1 MSKLSLSTLKVRS
14 SWLKIHRFLALSIGL
29 LLALL
34 GLTGSLSML
43 GEGLDHLLNPSLR
56 IEAKGQ
62 APRSLD
68 LLMAEIQKAHPD
80 LKGSWTLELPRTQED
95 PLTAFFERPPESFGK
110 LYAPLMVSVNP
121 MTGEILQS
129 RLWGE
134 TFRTW
139 LLDLHSQLQ
148 AGLFGQ
154 RVVGVL
160 GLILI
165 LSLTSGIILWWPNR
179 SLWRFAFTITWDQGL
194 NRFLLD
200 LHRWLGLLGF
210 PILFVLA
217 LTGFFLIFEGPLQSL
232 LGTTGMAHGEKG
244 PAIKSSGQ
252 GSTHRPVSLDEAI
265 LLARGPFPKSE
276 VRLLTTPEG
285 PEGTYRITFKQR
297 GEVNDRHPMTAVWVD
312 QYSGQIRE
320 VRNALRFSD
329 SETFLTALWPIHTG
343 EIWGGWG
350 HTLYFL
356 SGLFLPLLYLSGLTR
371 WLIGKEAIADRAVDF
386 SAPLSWLEDLKNRF
400 ITLGLKILKG
410 ETLKMDDLK
419 RRLMKIARD
428 IQSWLE
434 KKGSGGW

>member
-1 MSKLSLSTLKVRS
+1 MPKLSLSTLKGRS

-62 APRSLD
+62 TPLSLD
-68 LLMAEIQKAHPD
+68 LLMSGIQKAHPD
-80 LKGSWTLELPRTQED
+80 LKGSWTLELPRTKED
-95 PLTAFFERPPESFGK
+95 PVTAFFERPPESFGK
-110 LYAPLMVSVNP
+110 LYAPLMVAVNP
-121 MTGEILQS
+121 FTGEILTS

-139 LLDLHSQLQ
+139 LVDLHSQLQ
-148 AGLFGQ
+148 AGLMGQ
-154 RVVGVL
+154 RVVGGL
-160 GLILI
+160 GFILI

-179 SLWRFAFTITWDQGL
+179 SLWRSAFAIRTNQGL

-217 LTGFFLIFEGPLQSL
+217 FTGFLLVFEGPLESI
-232 LGTTGMAHGEKG
+232 LGITGMAHGEKG

-285 PEGTYRITFKQR
+285 PEGSYRITFKQR

-320 VRNALRFSD
+320 VRNALRFSEA
-329 SETFLTALWPIHTG
+329 ETFLTALWPLHTG

-356 SGLFLPLLYLSGLTR
+356 SGLLLPLLYLSGLTR
-371 WLIGKEAIADRAVDF
+371 WLIGKEAITDRALDL
-386 SAPLSWLEDLKNRF
+386 SALTSWLQTVKNRS
-400 ITLGLKILKG
+400 ITLSLKMLRG
-410 ETLKMDDLK
+410 RTLEMDDLK
-419 RRLMKIARD
+419 RRLMKIAGG

>member
-14 SWLKIHRFLALSIGL
+14 SWLKIHRFIALSIGL

-43 GEGLDHLLNPSLR
+43 GEGFDRLLNPSLR

-62 APRSLD
+62 TPLSLD
-68 LLMAEIQKAHPD
+68 LLMTSIRKAHPD
-80 LKGSWTLELPRTQED
+80 LKGSWTLELPRTNED

-110 LYAPLMVSVNP
+110 LYAPLMVAVNP
-121 MTGEILQS
+121 FTGEILTS

-148 AGLFGQ
+148 GGRMGQ
-154 RVVGVL
+154 RVVGSL

-165 LSLTSGIILWWPNR
+165 LSLTSGIILWWPGR
-179 SLWRFAFTITWDQGL
+179 LAWRLAFALRTDQGL

-200 LHRWLGLLGF
+200 LHRWFGLLGL
-210 PILFVLA
+210 PILFILA
-217 LTGFFLIFEGPLQSL
+217 FTGFFLVFEGPLESL
-232 LGTTGMAHGEKG
+232 LGITGMAHGEKG
-244 PAIKSSGQ
+244 PTIKSSGQ

-297 GEVNDRHPMTAVWVD
+297 
-312 QYSGQIRE
+312 
-320 VRNALRFSD
+320 
-329 SETFLTALWPIHTG
+329 
-343 EIWGGWG
+343 
-350 HTLYFL
+350 
-356 SGLFLPLLYLSGLTR
+356 
-371 WLIGKEAIADRAVDF
+371 
-386 SAPLSWLEDLKNRF
+386 
-400 ITLGLKILKG
+400 
-410 ETLKMDDLK
+410 
-419 RRLMKIARD
+419 
-428 IQSWLE
+428 
-434 KKGSGGW
+434 

>member
-1 MSKLSLSTLKVRS
+1 MSKLPLSTLKARS

-56 IEAKGQ
+56 IETKGQ
-62 APRSLD
+62 TPLSLD
-68 LLMAEIQKAHPD
+68 LLMAEIKKAHPD
-80 LKGSWTLELPRTQED
+80 LKGSWTLELPRTKDD
-95 PLTAFFERPPESFGK
+95 PVTAFFERPPESFGK
-110 LYAPLMVSVNP
+110 LYAPLMVAVNP
-121 MTGEILQS
+121 YTGEILTS

-148 AGLFGQ
+148 AGLLGQ
-154 RVVGVL
+154 RVVGGL

-165 LSLTSGIILWWPNR
+165 LSLTSGIILWRPDRLALR
-179 SLWRFAFTITWDQGL
+179 SAFAIRTNQGL

-210 PILFVLA
+210 PLLFVLA
-217 LTGFFLIFEGPLQSL
+217 FTGFLLVFEGPLESI
-232 LGTTGMAHGEKG
+232 LGITGMAHGEKG

-252 GSTHRPVSLDEAI
+252 GSSHRPVSLDEAI

-320 VRNALRFSD
+320 VRNALRFSIA
-329 SETFLTALWPIHTG
+329 ETFLTAVWPVHTG
-343 EIWGGWG
+343 EISGGWG

-356 SGLFLPLLYLSGLTR
+356 SGLLLPLLYLSGLIR
-371 WLIGKEAIADRAVDF
+371 WLIGKEAIADRAMD
-386 SAPLSWLEDLKNRF
+386 LSP
-400 ITLGLKILKG
+400 ITLKLQGVKRHLLITLKQRLGGEKGAMDILKRSFL
-410 ETLKMDDLK
+410 TLGQ
-419 RRLMKIARD
+419 RFQA
-428 IQSWLE
+428 WLQ
-434 KKGSGGW
+434 KKGSRGW

>member
-62 APRSLD
+62 TPLSLD
-68 LLMAEIQKAHPD
+68 LLMSGIQKAHPD
-80 LKGSWTLELPRTQED
+80 LKGSWTLELPRTKED
-95 PLTAFFERPPESFGK
+95 PVTAFFERPPESFGK
-110 LYAPLMVSVNP
+110 LYAPLMVAVNP
-121 MTGEILQS
+121 FTGEILTS

-139 LLDLHSQLQ
+139 LVDLHSQLQ
-148 AGLFGQ
+148 AGLMGQ
-154 RVVGVL
+154 RVVGGL
-160 GLILI
+160 GFILI

-179 SLWRFAFTITWDQGL
+179 SLWRSAFAIRTNQGL

-217 LTGFFLIFEGPLQSL
+217 FTGFLLVFEGPLESI
-232 LGTTGMAHGEKG
+232 LGITGMAHGEKG

-285 PEGTYRITFKQR
+285 PEGSYRITFKQR

-320 VRNALRFSD
+320 VRNALRFSEA
-329 SETFLTALWPIHTG
+329 ETFLTALWPLHTG

-356 SGLFLPLLYLSGLTR
+356 SGLLLPLLYLSGLTR
-371 WLIGKEAIADRAVDF
+371 WLIGKEAITDRALDL
-386 SAPLSWLEDLKNRF
+386 SALTSWLQTVKNRS
-400 ITLGLKILKG
+400 ITLSLKMLRG
-410 ETLKMDDLK
+410 RTLEMDDLK
-419 RRLMKIARD
+419 RRLMKIAGG

>member
-1 MSKLSLSTLKVRS
+1 MSNLSLSTLKFRA
-14 SWLKIHRFLALSIGL
+14 SWLKIHRFLALSFGL
-29 LLALL
+29 LLALI

-43 GEGLDHLLNPSLR
+43 GEGLDHLLNPSLS

-62 APRSLD
+62 TPLSLD

-80 LKGSWTLELPRTQED
+80 LKGSWTLELPRTKED

-110 LYAPLMVSVNP
+110 LYAPLMVAVNP

-139 LLDLHSQLQ
+139 LSDLHSQLQ
-148 AGLFGQ
+148 AELMGQ
-154 RVVGVL
+154 RVVGGL

-165 LSLTSGIILWWPNR
+165 LSLTSGILLWWPKR
-179 SLWRFAFTITWDQGL
+179 SAWRLAFAVRTDQGL

-200 LHRWLGLLGF
+200 LHRWFGLLGF
-210 PILFVLA
+210 PILLVLA
-217 LTGFFLIFEGPLQSL
+217 LTGFFLVFESPLESL

-244 PAIKSSGQ
+244 PTIKSSGQ

-320 VRNALRFSD
+320 VRNALRFSKG
-329 SETFLTALWPIHTG
+329 ETFLTALWPLHTG
-343 EIWGGWG
+343 ELWGAWG

-356 SGLFLPLLYLSGLTR
+356 SGLLLPLLYLSGLTR
-371 WLIGKEAIADRAVDF
+371 WLIGKEAITDRAMD
-386 SAPLSWLEDLKNRF
+386 LSP
-400 ITLGLKILKG
+400 ITLKLQGVKRHLLITLKQRLGGEKGAMDILKRSFL
-410 ETLKMDDLK
+410 TLAQ
-419 RRLMKIARD
+419 RFQA
-428 IQSWLE
+428 WLQ
-434 KKGSGGW
+434 KKGSRGW

>member
-1 MSKLSLSTLKVRS
+1 MPNLSLSTIKVRS
-14 SWLKIHRFLALSIGL
+14 SWLKIHQFLALSLGL
-29 LLALL
+29 LLALI

-43 GEGLDHLLNPSLR
+43 GEGLDQLLNPSLG

-62 APRSLD
+62 KPISLD
-68 LLMAEIQKAHPD
+68 LLMAGIQKAHPD
-80 LKGSWTLELPRTQED
+80 LKGSWTLELPKTQKD

-110 LYAPLMVSVNP
+110 IYAPLMVSVNP
-121 MTGEILQS
+121 FTGEILKS
-129 RLWGE
+129 RLWGD

-148 AGLFGQ
+148 AGLMGQ
-154 RVVGVL
+154 RVVGGL

-179 SLWRFAFTITWDQGL
+179 SAWRLAFAIRTDQGL
-194 NRFLLD
+194 NRFLFD

-210 PILFVLA
+210 PILLVLA
-217 LTGFFLIFEGPLQSL
+217 LTGFFLVFEGPLESL

-244 PAIKSSGQ
+244 PTIKSSGQ

-320 VRNALRFSD
+320 VRNALRFSKG
-329 SETFLTALWPIHTG
+329 ETFLTALWPLHTG
-343 EIWGGWG
+343 ELWGGWG

-356 SGLFLPLLYLSGLTR
+356 SGLLLPLLYLSGLTR

-386 SAPLSWLEDLKNRF
+386 SALTAWLRELKNRS
-400 ITLGLKILKG
+400 ITYSQKILRG
-410 ETLKMDDLK
+410 QTVEIDTL
-419 RRLMKIARD
+419 RNRLIKIAAG

>member
-1 MSKLSLSTLKVRS
+1 
-14 SWLKIHRFLALSIGL
+14 
-29 LLALL
+29 
-34 GLTGSLSML
+34 ML

-62 APRSLD
+62 TPLSLD
-68 LLMAEIQKAHPD
+68 LLMSGIQKAHPD
-80 LKGSWTLELPRTQED
+80 LKGSWTLELPRTKED
-95 PLTAFFERPPESFGK
+95 PVTAFFERPPESFGK
-110 LYAPLMVSVNP
+110 LYAPLMVAVNP
-121 MTGEILQS
+121 FTGEILTS

-139 LLDLHSQLQ
+139 LVDLHSQLQ
-148 AGLFGQ
+148 AGLMGQ
-154 RVVGVL
+154 RVVGGL
-160 GLILI
+160 GFILI

-179 SLWRFAFTITWDQGL
+179 SLWRSAFAIRTNQGL

-217 LTGFFLIFEGPLQSL
+217 FTGFLLVFEGPLESI
-232 LGTTGMAHGEKG
+232 LGITGMAHGEKG

-285 PEGTYRITFKQR
+285 PEGSYRITFKQR

-320 VRNALRFSD
+320 VRNALRFSEA
-329 SETFLTALWPIHTG
+329 ETFLTALWPLHTG

-356 SGLFLPLLYLSGLTR
+356 SGLLLPLLYLSGLTR
-371 WLIGKEAIADRAVDF
+371 WLIGKEAITDRALDL
-386 SAPLSWLEDLKNRF
+386 SALTSWLQTVKNRS
-400 ITLGLKILKG
+400 ITLSLKMLRG
-410 ETLKMDDLK
+410 RTLEMDDLK
-419 RRLMKIARD
+419 RRLMKIAGG